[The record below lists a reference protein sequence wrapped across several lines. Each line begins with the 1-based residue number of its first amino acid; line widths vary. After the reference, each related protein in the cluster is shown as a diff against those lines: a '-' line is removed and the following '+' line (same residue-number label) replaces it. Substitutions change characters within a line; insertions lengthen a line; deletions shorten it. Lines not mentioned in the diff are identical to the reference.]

1 MFIKVG
7 QWPIKSVKLRF
18 GEKKGLCEAG
28 PGSQWVHAAGPVRE
42 SQEPIP
48 APQRPGLEWASQ
60 GLLLTQQTL
69 WGESCACTRG
79 RGVGAGGQ
87 AGVGRVS
94 SHQHSSPQ
102 PLALSPSSVVYN
114 IPGTPDA
121 KRAGFRFPGTPK
133 PVSELLSH

>member
-87 AGVGRVS
+87 AGVGTGVIPPALQPPASGSQPQQCGLQYTRDPRCKEGWFLVS
-94 SHQHSSPQ
+94 RDSE
-102 PLALSPSSVVYN
+102 
-114 IPGTPDA
+114 
-121 KRAGFRFPGTPK
+121 AGF
-133 PVSELLSH
+133 